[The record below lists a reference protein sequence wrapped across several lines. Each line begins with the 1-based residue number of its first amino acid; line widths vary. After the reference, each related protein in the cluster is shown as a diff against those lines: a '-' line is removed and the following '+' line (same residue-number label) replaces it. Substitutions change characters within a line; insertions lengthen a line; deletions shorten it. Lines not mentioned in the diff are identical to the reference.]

1 MKQQLASDISPGQ
14 LSETSSKHRLTAAE
28 KARFPAQKRL
38 RSEKKVPLMEVRRQ
52 EASLAGRTL
61 LSDSH
66 PAFPSPPLSR
76 LATYDQSFPP
86 F

>member
-14 LSETSSKHRLTAAE
+14 LPKTSSKHRLTAAE

-52 EASLAGRTL
+52 ETSLAGSTL

-66 PAFPSPPLSR
+66 SAFPSPPLSR
-76 LATYDQSFPP
+76 LVTYDQSFPP